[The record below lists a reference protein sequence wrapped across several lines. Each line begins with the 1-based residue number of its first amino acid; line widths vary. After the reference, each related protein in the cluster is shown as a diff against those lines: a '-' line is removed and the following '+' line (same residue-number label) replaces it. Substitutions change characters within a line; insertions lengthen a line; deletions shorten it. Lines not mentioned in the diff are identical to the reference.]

1 MSRLSK
7 GYVQIYTG
15 SGKGKTTAAL
25 GLALRAAGA
34 GYRTYILQIM
44 KSFPYSELQSL
55 NKLSEHIEIW
65 QCGSDEFVL
74 ENRMPTK
81 EEKDI
86 VLTALHKAKTIMT
99 AGSHEIVILDEI
111 CAAIY
116 FKLTTTGEALDFIN
130 ARPDGVELI
139 LTGRYCPQELIDA
152 ADLVTDMT
160 EVKHYYEQGVIS
172 RKGIDS

>member
-1 MSRLSK
+1 
-7 GYVQIYTG
+7 
-15 SGKGKTTAAL
+15 
-25 GLALRAAGA
+25 
-34 GYRTYILQIM
+34 
-44 KSFPYSELQSL
+44 
-55 NKLSEHIEIW
+55 
-65 QCGSDEFVL
+65 
-74 ENRMPTK
+74 
-81 EEKDI
+81 
-86 VLTALHKAKTIMT
+86 MT